1 MGMDNYG
8 FRLRNRHLRYKCEP
22 KIIPT
27 AKKETGPKGWKTQQ
41 RDARRWADLKPS
53 PKRPGPR
60 WMGDPTK
67 LSPTGWVTRLN
78 YEKQDSGWVTQANK
92 KTRRKYGGKKQP
104 KKPDQTGETYQAVG
118 KEDLRIPQG

>member
-1 MGMDNYG
+1 MGMDNHG
-8 FRLRNRHLRYKCEP
+8 FRLRNRHLRCRCEP
-22 KIIPT
+22 KIIAT
-27 AKKETGPKGWKTQQ
+27 ARKDWAKGVGNP
-41 RDARRWADLKPS
+41 ARRYKNMGEPEAK

-67 LSPTGWVTRLN
+67 LSPTGWVTWLN
-78 YEKQDSGWVTQANK
+78 YEKIESGWVTQANK